1 MFHSKHLNNKITFI
15 YESAL
20 RIQLKHELKH
30 RLSPEVLRETK
41 QVLSKTSFYNLRKD
55 DTFERS

>member
-15 YESAL
+15 HESAL

-30 RLSPEVLRETK
+30 RLSPEVLRETF
-41 QVLSKTSFYNLRKD
+41 LSKTSFYNLRKD
-55 DTFERS
+55 DAFERS